1 MFRDLIVPCVAGE
14 APEDALLAAVALAG
28 MGEDGGQVTAVVN
41 ASAVAPVS
49 TAWDYFPAGVFQSL
63 RDAADAAAARLGE
76 RVESVLASHPVA
88 SRVRQAGS
96 PWLTPVEVAVTW
108 GRVADVNVLGALRKR
123 LPDVERALFAGLL
136 FETGRPLLW
145 VPAGARWPG
154 KGARAM
160 VAWRPGAS
168 ASRALHD
175 ALPLLRHAAEVELV
189 MVEPKV
195 GAIADSAMPGAD
207 VAAHLARHDLR
218 VDVVTLPREGQGT
231 GEALLRR
238 ARETGA
244 GWIACGGFGH
254 SRLRELVLGGV
265 TRHLYGHATLPVL
278 FSH

>member
-1 MFRDLIVPCVAGE
+1 MFRDLVVPCVAGE

-28 MGEDGGQVTAVVN
+28 PGGGHVTALVN
-41 ASAVAPVS
+41 ASAVAPIS

-63 RDAADAAAARLGE
+63 REAADVAASRLGE
-76 RVESVLASHPVA
+76 RVESVLASHSVA
-88 SRVRQAGS
+88 SSVRQAGS

-108 GRVADVNVLGALRKR
+108 GRVADVNVLGALRKP

-136 FETGRPLLW
+136 FETGRPLVW
-145 VPAGARWPG
+145 VPTDARWPG

-175 ALPLLRHAAEVELV
+175 ALPLLRDAAAVDVV

-195 GAIADSAMPGAD
+195 GATADSAMPGAD
-207 VAAHLARHDLR
+207 VGAHLARHDLK
-218 VDVVTLPREGQGT
+218 VEVVTLPREGQGT
-231 GEALLRR
+231 GEALLRY

-244 GWIACGGFGH
+244 GWMACGGFGH
-254 SRLRELVLGGV
+254 SRMRETVLGGV
-265 TRHLYGHATLPVL
+265 TRHLREHATLPVL

>member
-1 MFRDLIVPCVAGE
+1 MFRDLVVPCVAGE

-28 MGEDGGQVTAVVN
+28 PGGGHVTALVN
-41 ASAVAPVS
+41 ASAVAPIS

-63 RDAADAAAARLGE
+63 REAADVAASRLGE
-76 RVESVLASHPVA
+76 RVESVLASHSVA
-88 SRVRQAGS
+88 SSVRQAGS

-108 GRVADVNVLGALRKR
+108 GRVADVNVLGALRKP

-136 FETGRPLLW
+136 FETGRPLMW
-145 VPAGARWPG
+145 VPARARWPG

-175 ALPLLRHAAEVELV
+175 ALPLLRDAAAVDVV

-195 GAIADSAMPGAD
+195 GATADSAMPGAD
-207 VAAHLARHDLR
+207 VGAHLARHDLK
-218 VDVVTLPREGQGT
+218 VEVVTLPREGQGT
-231 GEALLRR
+231 GEALLRY

-244 GWIACGGFGH
+244 AWMACGGFGH
-254 SRLRELVLGGV
+254 SRIRETVLGGV
-265 TRHLYGHATLPVL
+265 TRHLREHATLPVL